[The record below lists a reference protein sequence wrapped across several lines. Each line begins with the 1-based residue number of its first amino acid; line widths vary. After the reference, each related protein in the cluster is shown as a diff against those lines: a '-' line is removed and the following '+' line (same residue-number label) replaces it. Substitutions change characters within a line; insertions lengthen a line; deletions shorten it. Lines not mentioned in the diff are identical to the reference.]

1 MEVSSSRL
9 GRFISGNKAQ
19 HRRVEKSVESLE
31 LWSTD
36 GTAVQ
41 AWIVVLAGWNL
52 ELILIILNICLVSQK
67 AHQLFTTRTERVMLF
82 EKIVVCGAS
91 VRLRFMA
98 FPISLLHLLSFFQFW
113 RWCTE
118 SLQTASSHLPLGL
131 PTGRYFLRVPNR
143 PSRRKIAERA
153 TAPYSLYVTSVC
165 LVLQIFLAYIDPNI
179 LLRILLSKE
188 SRMLTAC

>member
-9 GRFISGNKAQ
+9 GRFISGNSAQ
-19 HRRVEKSVESLE
+19 HRRVEKSVESFE

-67 AHQLFTTRTERVMLF
+67 THQLFTTRTERVMLF
-82 EKIVVCGAS
+82 EKIFVCGAS
-91 VRLRFMA
+91 ARLRFMA
-98 FPISLLHLLSFFQFW
+98 FPISLLHLLSFLLPSSNFGADV
-113 RWCTE
+113 RNP
-118 SLQTASSHLPLGL
+118 SHLPLGL

-143 PSRRKIAERA
+143 PSRRKIVERA
-153 TAPYSLYVTSVC
+153 TSPYSLYVTSLC
-165 LVLQIFLAYIDPNI
+165 LVLQIFLAYIDPSI
-179 LLRILLSKE
+179 LLRIFLSKE